1 MGMFTKQDKQFLKE
15 NFATKDDLKS
25 METRQDKKY
34 STKDDLKAFATRE
47 ETQSFLRQELA
58 RNEPELIRKITD
70 NVKETLGEK
79 IDKMHTKLDTFIGEI
94 KARREEQT
102 LHTQEHRDIIDR
114 FEHIDKHLGITT
126 AP

>member
-1 MGMFTKQDKQFLKE
+1 MGMFTKQDKQYLKE
-15 NFATKDDLKS
+15 NFATKDDLKAFA
-25 METRQDKKY
+25 
-34 STKDDLKAFATRE
+34 TKDDTKTVIRE
-47 ETQSFLRQELA
+47 ELV

-79 IDKMHTKLDTFIGEI
+79 IDKMNTKLDTFIGEI

-102 LHTQEHRDIIDR
+102 LHTQEHRDITDR